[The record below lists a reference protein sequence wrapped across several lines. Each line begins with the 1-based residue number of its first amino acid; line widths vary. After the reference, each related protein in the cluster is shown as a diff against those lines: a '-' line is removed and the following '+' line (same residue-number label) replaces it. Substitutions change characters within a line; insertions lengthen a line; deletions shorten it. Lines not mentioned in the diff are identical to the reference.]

1 MPKYK
6 SLSKDSLLIQLEL
19 QQEIY
24 DKLEADT
31 QKALNKLN
39 RIKKVLGIY
48 KDDSEKIMQT
58 KIENNKKI
66 ICSKDFTIDLD

>member
-66 ICSKDFTIDLD
+66 ICASDFTIDLD